1 MTSHPPPPGT
11 PPQPPPPGTTPH
23 PPPPGTT
30 PHPPPPG
37 AERDSVGTVEDLHAS
52 ATRVTGLEDF
62 GADDYRDGLALLL
75 ESYAR
80 DADLTPLGR
89 KVKRSFLRGALVARL
104 LSEAAW
110 KSWPGYA
117 SVGIERPIF
126 VTGLP
131 RTGTT
136 ALHRLLAADPAHQ
149 GLEMW
154 LTQAPGP
161 RPPRS
166 TWADNPVFQAIEAGF
181 EQHHVSHPEF
191 MGVHYMAA
199 DQVEECWQ
207 LLRQSM
213 RSISYECLAHL
224 PAYSSWLAGQD
235 WTAAYRRH
243 RRNLQLIGL
252 PDAGRRWVLKNP
264 SHLFA
269 LDALL
274 TVYPDALVIQT
285 HREPRTAIASV
296 CSLAAQATAGW
307 SGTFRGAVIGQDQL
321 ELWARG
327 LEAFTEMRGGR
338 DPAQF
343 CDVAYDEFAA
353 DPFGVVESV
362 YARFGLDLS
371 GQAADAMRAQIGVL
385 DRQQAG
391 NDGAR
396 PAHTYALADFGLTA
410 AQVDARFAALP
421 RPS

>member
-1 MTSHPPPPGT
+1 M
-11 PPQPPPPGTTPH
+11 TPH
-23 PPPPGTT
+23 PPPPGSASHPASPGTT
-30 PHPPPPG
+30 PHPASPGAAPLSPPPG
-37 AERDSVGTVEDLHAS
+37 TERDSVGTVEDLHAS
-52 ATRVTGLEDF
+52 ATRVTGLSDF
-62 GADDYRDGLALLL
+62 GTDDYRDGLAVLL

-89 KVKRSFLRGALVARL
+89 RVKRSFLRGALVARL

-110 KSWPGYA
+110 ASWPSSA
-117 SVGIERPIF
+117 SVAIERPIF

-161 RPPRS
+161 RPPRE
-166 TWADNPVFQAIEAGF
+166 TWGANPVFQAIQEGYDR
-181 EQHHVSHPEF
+181 HHAEHPEF
-191 MGVHYMAA
+191 MGVHYIAA

-207 LLRQSM
+207 VLRQSM
-213 RSISYECLAHL
+213 RSVSYECLAYL
-224 PAYSSWLAGQD
+224 PTYSSWLQEQD
-235 WTAAYRRH
+235 WAVAYHRH

-252 PDAGRRWVLKNP
+252 NDAGRRWVLKNP

-285 HREPRTAIASV
+285 HREPRTAIASL
-296 CSLAAQATAGW
+296 CSLAEQATAGW
-307 SGTFRGAVIGQDQL
+307 SGTFRGEVIGQDQL

-327 LEAFTEMRGGR
+327 LETFSAARAR
-338 DPAQF
+338 HDPARF

-353 DPFGVVESV
+353 DPFGTVESI
-362 YARFGLDLS
+362 YARFGLPLS
-371 GQAADAMRAQIGVL
+371 GQAADAMRALTAEQ
-385 DRQQAG
+385 RAG
-391 NDGAR
+391 DSR
-396 PAHTYALADFGLTA
+396 PVHRYTLADFGLA
-410 AQVDARFAALP
+410 AEQVDERFAAHP
-421 RPS
+421 QG